1 MTVLQLVL
9 LVLGLIFLAL
19 ATIGISDHPR
29 VRWGWLGLFCWL
41 LAEALPH
48 LAALR

>member
-19 ATIGISDHPR
+19 AAFSVNHPR
-29 VRWGWLGLFCWL
+29 FSFLAAGLFCWL
-41 LAEALPH
+41 LAETLPH
-48 LAALR
+48 LAALH